1 MEANWRRYFTINFRY
16 MAIISINA
24 NAETPLIMLQEY
36 HTVRTIRTSPPANYK
51 KVPLNPYL
59 TVLFFDIVNTIIIV
73 IVSIRIRIIV
83 VAIVYVNT
91 IIITSIGIAIIFLF
105 IMS

>member
-24 NAETPLIMLQEY
+24 NAETRLIMLQEY

-59 TVLFFDIVNTIIIV
+59 S
-73 IVSIRIRIIV
+73 SIGL
-83 VAIVYVNT
+83 VYVNWP
-91 IIITSIGIAIIFLF
+91 
-105 IMS
+105 MSLS